1 MENLDYVA
9 VGRRIK
15 KIRQKKQYS
24 QQNIAEM
31 TNISEKYISEIEC
44 GKKEGR
50 LEIYARIAAAL
61 NVSIDE
67 FVKDFVTADSTV
79 FESNINS
86 MYKQF
91 GKTRREMLLAYMEF
105 LNDKPEYDCINN
117 KDEV

>member
-15 KIRQKKQYS
+15 NIRQKKQYS

-50 LEIYARIAAAL
+50 LDIYARIAAAL
-61 NVSIDE
+61 DVSIDE
-67 FVKDFVTADSTV
+67 FIKDSVTAYSTV
-79 FESNINS
+79 FENNINS

-91 GKTRREMLLAYMEF
+91 GKERREMLLAYIDF
-105 LNDKPEYDCINN
+105 LNGKPEYDRINIE
-117 KDEV
+117 DEV